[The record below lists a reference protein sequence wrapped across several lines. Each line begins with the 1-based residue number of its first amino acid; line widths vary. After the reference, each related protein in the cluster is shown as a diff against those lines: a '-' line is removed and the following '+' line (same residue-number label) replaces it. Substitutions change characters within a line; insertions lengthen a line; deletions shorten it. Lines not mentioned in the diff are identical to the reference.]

1 MTNNLLQLK
10 IKQRTN
16 KLSSNDYESFEC
28 WMIVEAFNKAQNSWV
43 REEAAKG
50 EATTQNVDDLQS
62 VVKEIELVGSN
73 KPGYF
78 ESNVLPK
85 DYFAF
90 KRISA
95 KAITD
100 DCPTPR
106 RLVVFD
112 AEESNVDTLHHDT
125 NRRPSFNWAET
136 FRTIISNQVRIYTD
150 GVFTVVEPRLIY
162 YRKPRQIAIDGCVD
176 EYDVT
181 TSDIECEFKDDITEM
196 LIDRTAALLAGDI
209 ELFQQM
215 QRLTPP
221 RTK

>member
-1 MTNNLLQLK
+1 MNNNLLQLK

-16 KLSSNDYESFEC
+16 KLSSNDYDSYEC
-28 WMIVEAFNKAQNSWV
+28 WMIVEAFNKEQDGWV

-50 EATTQNVDDLQS
+50 EATSQSVDDLQII
-62 VVKEIELVGSN
+62 VEDMELIGSN

-78 ESNVLPK
+78 ESNILPK
-85 DYFAF
+85 NYFAF

-95 KAITD
+95 KAVTE
-100 DCPTPR
+100 DCVTPR

-112 AEESNVDTLHHDT
+112 AEESNVDTLLHDT
-125 NRRPSFNWAET
+125 DRRPSFNWAET
-136 FRTIISNQVRIYTD
+136 FKTIIGNRIRIYTD
-150 GVFTVVEPRLIY
+150 GVFDVVEPRLIY
-162 YRKPRQIAIDGCVD
+162 YRRPRQIAIEGCVD

-181 TSDIECEFKDDITEM
+181 TSNIECEFKDDIAEM
-196 LIDRTAALLAGDI
+196 LIDRTAARLAGDV